1 MVSEGTSLPSYQ
13 YIYDPEVYTMKNKK
27 VVIALGGNAI
37 QSGDATAAAQQQ
49 ALEKTARQ
57 LVDFI
62 AQGIDIIISHG
73 NGPQVGN
80 ILLQQAAAD
89 SVKNPA
95 MPLDTCGAMS
105 QGMIGY
111 WMQNA
116 MEKALKERGIQK
128 DVATVVT
135 RVVVDQKDQAFSNPT
150 KPIGPFY
157 SEEEA
162 KRIAEET
169 GASFKEDAGRGWRR
183 VVPSPKPV
191 SIKEHAVIN
200 SLVEQGHIVISVGG
214 GGIPVIETEAGVT
227 GVEAV
232 IDKDFA
238 SEKLAEL
245 VGADALIILTA
256 VDNVYIDFNKP
267 TQKKLEDVTIDEL
280 NGYIEAGHFAAGS
293 MLPKVEAAIQFAK
306 TNPERKTI
314 ITSLDQAFNAL
325 NGTAGTVVSMHGA
338 PVIA

>member
-1 MVSEGTSLPSYQ
+1 MS
-13 YIYDPEVYTMKNKK
+13 KK
-27 VVIALGGNAI
+27 IVIALGGNAI
-37 QSGDATAAAQQQ
+37 QSGDASAAAQQK

-57 LVDFI
+57 LVNLI
-62 AQGIDIIISHG
+62 EQGIDIIISHG

-89 SVKNPA
+89 SEKNPA

-116 MEKALKERGIQK
+116 MEKALRERNIQK
-128 DVATVVT
+128 NVVTVVT
-135 RVVVDQKDQAFSNPT
+135 RVVVDQNDPAFQHPT

-162 KRIAEET
+162 KKIMQSENV
-169 GASFKEDAGRGWRR
+169 SFKEDAGRGWRR

-191 SIKEHAVIN
+191 NIKEHSVIN
-200 SLVEQGHIVISVGG
+200 SLVEQGNIVISTGG
-214 GGIPVIETEAGVT
+214 GGIPVIETPNGIT

-245 VGADALIILTA
+245 VDADMLVILTA
-256 VDNVYIDFNKP
+256 VDNIYINFNKP
-267 TQKKLEDVTIDEL
+267 TQKKLEAVEVSEL
-280 NGYIEAGHFAAGS
+280 KEYIEEGHFAAGS
-293 MLPKVEAAIQFAK
+293 MLPKVEAAIQFAES
-306 TNPERKTI
+306 NPNRRAI
-314 ITSLDQAFNAL
+314 VTSLEQAVQAIE
-325 NGTAGTVVSMHGA
+325 GKAGTVVSLYGA
-338 PVIA
+338 PMLV

>member
-1 MVSEGTSLPSYQ
+1 MER
-13 YIYDPEVYTMKNKK
+13 KK

-37 QSGDATAAAQQQ
+37 QSGDASAKAQQQ
-49 ALEKTARQ
+49 ALETTARQ

-62 AQGIDIIISHG
+62 AQGIDIIITHG

-89 SVKNPA
+89 CEKNPA

-116 MEKALKERGIQK
+116 MEKALHERGIK
-128 DVATVVT
+128 KNVVTAVT
-135 RVVVDQKDQAFSNPT
+135 RVIVDKNDPAFVNPT

-162 KRIAEET
+162 KRMIEET
-169 GASFKEDAGRGWRR
+169 EVSFKEDAGRGWRR
-183 VVPSPKPV
+183 VVASPKPV
-191 SIKEHAVIN
+191 SIMEHAVIK
-200 SLVEQGHIVISVGG
+200 SLVEQGNVVIAVGG
-214 GGIPVIETEAGVT
+214 GGIPVIETENGIT

-245 VGADALIILTA
+245 VDADDLIILTG

-267 TQKKLEDVTIDEL
+267 TQKKLEDVKVSEL
-280 NGYIEAGHFAAGS
+280 KSYIESGHFAAGS
-293 MLPKVEAAIQFAK
+293 MLPKVEAAIQFAE
-306 TNPERKTI
+306 THPDRRTI
-314 ITSLDQAFNAL
+314 ITSLDQAYNAVE
-325 NGTAGTVVSMHGA
+325 GKAGTVVSLYGV
-338 PVIA
+338 PVLV

>member
-1 MVSEGTSLPSYQ
+1 
-13 YIYDPEVYTMKNKK
+13 MKRQK

-37 QSGDATAAAQQQ
+37 QSGDATAEAQQL

-62 AQGIDIIISHG
+62 EKGIDIIISHG

-116 MEKALKERGIQK
+116 MDKVLKERGIFRN
-128 DVATVVT
+128 VVTVVT
-135 RVVVDQKDQAFSNPT
+135 RVVVDQNDPAFQNPT

-157 SEEEA
+157 SEAEA
-162 KRIAEET
+162 QKMRVVT

-191 SIKEHAVIN
+191 NIQEHAVIN
-200 SLVEQGHIVISVGG
+200 TLVEQGSIVISVGG
-214 GGIPVIETEAGVT
+214 GGIPVVETKEGLV
-227 GVEAV
+227 GIEAV

-238 SEKLAEL
+238 SQKLAEL
-245 VGADALIILTA
+245 VDADALIILTA

-267 TQKKLEDVTIDEL
+267 TQKKLEDVTIEEL
-280 NGYIEAGHFAAGS
+280 KAYIEGGHFAEGS
-293 MLPKVEAAIQFAK
+293 MLPKVEAAIHFAE

-314 ITSLDQAFNAL
+314 ITSLDQAFNAIE
-325 NGTAGTVVSMHGA
+325 GKSGTVVTLKGA
-338 PVIA
+338 PVLT

>member
-1 MVSEGTSLPSYQ
+1 M
-13 YIYDPEVYTMKNKK
+13 NRKK

-37 QSGDATAAAQQQ
+37 QTGDASATAQQK
-49 ALEKTARQ
+49 ALENTARQ

-62 AQGIDIIISHG
+62 EQGIDIIISHG

-116 MEKALKERGIQK
+116 MEKALQERGIHK
-128 DVATVVT
+128 NIITLVT
-135 RVVVDQKDQAFSNPT
+135 RVIVDKNDPAFVNPT

-157 SEEEA
+157 SEDEA
-162 KRIAEET
+162 KRIMEET
-169 GASFKEDAGRGWRR
+169 QVCFKEDAGRGWRR
-183 VVPSPKPV
+183 VVASPKPV
-191 SIKEHAVIN
+191 SIMEHSVIN
-200 SLVEQGHIVISVGG
+200 SLVENGNIVISTGG
-214 GGIPVIETEAGVT
+214 GGIPVIETENGIT

-245 VGADALIILTA
+245 VDADALIILTG

-267 TQKKLEDVTIDEL
+267 SQKKLEDVTVAKL
-280 NGYIEAGHFAAGS
+280 NEYIKEGYFAAGS
-293 MLPKVEAAIQFAK
+293 MLPKVEAAIKFAE
-306 TNPERKTI
+306 TSSERKTI
-314 ITSLDQAFNAL
+314 ITSLEQAVNAL
-325 NGTAGTVVSMHGA
+325 NGKAGTVVSLHGA
-338 PVIA
+338 AVLV

>member
-1 MVSEGTSLPSYQ
+1 MQ
-13 YIYDPEVYTMKNKK
+13 RRR

-37 QSGDATAAAQQQ
+37 QSGDASAQAQQE
-49 ALEKTARQ
+49 ALNRTAEQ
-57 LVDFI
+57 LVAFI
-62 AQGIDIIISHG
+62 ENDVEIVIAHG

-80 ILLQQAAAD
+80 ILLQQKAGD
-89 SVKNPA
+89 CEKNPA

-111 WMQNA
+111 WLENA
-116 MEKALKERGIQK
+116 IDKSLKKRGINK

-135 RVVVDQKDQAFSNPT
+135 RVVVDPQDEAFKNPT

-162 KRIAEET
+162 KKAMVES
-169 GASFKEDAGRGWRR
+169 GATFKEDAGRGWRR

-191 SIKEHAVIN
+191 SIHEHHVIN
-200 SLVEQGHIVISVGG
+200 TLVENGIITVAVGG
-214 GGIPVIETEAGVT
+214 GGIPVMETEKELV

-238 SEKLAEL
+238 AQKLAEL
-245 VGADALIILTA
+245 VDADTLIILTA
-256 VDNVYIDFNKP
+256 VDNVYINYNKP
-267 TQKKLEDVTIDEL
+267 SQQKLEHITVSEL
-280 NGYIEAGHFAAGS
+280 EEMVQEGHFAPGS

-306 TNPERKTI
+306 SKPGRQTI
-314 ITSLDQAFNAL
+314 ITSLDKAYDAL
-325 NGTAGTVVSMHGA
+325 SGNAGTVVSTQSSL
-338 PVIA
+338 VLS

>member
-1 MVSEGTSLPSYQ
+1 MERQ
-13 YIYDPEVYTMKNKK
+13 K

-37 QSGDATAAAQQQ
+37 QSGDATAEAQQL
-49 ALEKTARQ
+49 ALEKTACQ

-62 AQGIDIIISHG
+62 EKGIDIIISHG

-116 MEKALKERGIQK
+116 MDKVLKERGISK
-128 DVATVVT
+128 NVVTVVT
-135 RVVVDQKDQAFSNPT
+135 RVVVDQNDPAFLNPT

-162 KRIAEET
+162 QRIMEET
-169 GASFKEDAGRGWRR
+169 NTCFKEDAGRGWRR

-191 SIKEHAVIN
+191 SIREHSVIN
-200 SLVEQGHIVISVGG
+200 SLVEQGNIVISVGG
-214 GGIPVIETEAGVT
+214 GGIPVIETDNGLL
-227 GVEAV
+227 GIEAV

-238 SEKLAEL
+238 SQKLAEL
-245 VGADALIILTA
+245 VDADALIILTA

-267 TQKKLEDVTIDEL
+267 TQKKLEDISIEEL
-280 NGYIEAGHFAAGS
+280 QTYIASGHFAAGS
-293 MLPKVEAAIQFAK
+293 MLPKVEAAITFAE
-306 TNPERKTI
+306 TSPERKTI
-314 ITSLDQAFNAL
+314 ITSLDQAFHAID
-325 NGTAGTVVSMHGA
+325 GKAGTVVSLHGA
-338 PVIA
+338 GILA

>member
-1 MVSEGTSLPSYQ
+1 MSRR
-13 YIYDPEVYTMKNKK
+13 K

-37 QSGDATAAAQQQ
+37 QSGDASAQAQQK
-49 ALEKTARQ
+49 ALEDTARQ
-57 LVDFI
+57 LASFI
-62 AQGIDIIISHG
+62 ENGIDIIISHG

-80 ILLQQAAAD
+80 ILLQQKAAD
-89 SVKNPA
+89 SEKNPA

-116 MEKALKERGIQK
+116 MEKALREKGIKK
-128 DVATVVT
+128 DVVTVVT
-135 RVVVDQKDQAFSNPT
+135 RVLVDKQDNAFANPT

-162 KRIAEET
+162 KRVMNET
-169 GASFKEDAGRGWRR
+169 GVSFKEDAGRGWRR

-191 SIKEHAVIN
+191 GIVEHSVIS
-200 SLVEQGHIVISVGG
+200 SLVEAGNIVISTGG
-214 GGIPVIETEAGVT
+214 GGIPVVDGAEGYT

-245 VGADALIILTA
+245 VDADALLILTA
-256 VDNVYIDFNKP
+256 VDNVYVNYNKP
-267 TQKKLEDVTIDEL
+267 NQKKLEDVSIEEL
-280 NGYIEAGHFAAGS
+280 KKYIEEGQFAPGS
-293 MLPKVEAAIQFAK
+293 MLPKIEAAMAFAA
-306 TNPERKTI
+306 TSAERKTI
-314 ITSLDQAFNAL
+314 ITSLEQAYSAL
-325 NGTAGTVVSMHGA
+325 EGEAGTAVSIKGA
-338 PVIA
+338 PVYA

>member
-1 MVSEGTSLPSYQ
+1 
-13 YIYDPEVYTMKNKK
+13 MKKQK

-37 QSGDATAAAQQQ
+37 QSGDATAEAQQR

-62 AQGIDIIISHG
+62 EKGIDIIISHG

-116 MEKALKERGIQK
+116 MDKVLKERGIFRN
-128 DVATVVT
+128 VVTVVT
-135 RVVVDQKDQAFSNPT
+135 RVVVDQNDPAFQNPT

-157 SEEEA
+157 SEAEA
-162 KRIAEET
+162 QKMREVI

-191 SIKEHAVIN
+191 NIQEHAVIN
-200 SLVEQGHIVISVGG
+200 TLVEQGSIVISVGG
-214 GGIPVIETEAGVT
+214 GGIPVVETKEGLV
-227 GVEAV
+227 GIEAV

-238 SEKLAEL
+238 SQKLAEL
-245 VGADALIILTA
+245 VDADALIILTA

-267 TQKKLEDVTIDEL
+267 TQKKLEDVTIEEL
-280 NGYIEAGHFAAGS
+280 KAYIEGGHFAEGS
-293 MLPKVEAAIQFAK
+293 MLPKVEAAIHFAE

-314 ITSLDQAFNAL
+314 ITSLDQAFNAIE
-325 NGTAGTVVSMHGA
+325 GKSGTVVTLKGA
-338 PVIA
+338 PVLT